1 MYKPIVSVFFLPLGL
16 AGCATHQD
24 LPAANFAADGGLT
37 VQESAAASAEG
48 GAVAAVDDS
57 VSLNDMSRPTI
68 CEDIR
73 RPGSRI
79 VVERRCYTPDANP
92 EYDAHRQHMV
102 YQQIEMLRREQE
114 EMERMAREREEAS
127 RRAAMEQA
135 MRGSM
140 QSR

>member
-1 MYKPIVSVFFLPLGL
+1 MYKPIVSLVFLPLGL
-16 AGCATHQD
+16 AGCATNQD
-24 LPAANFAADGGLT
+24 LPVANYAADGGLT

-57 VSLNDMSRPTI
+57 VSLTEMSQRTV

-79 VVERRCYTPDANP
+79 VIERRCYTPDANP
-92 EYDAHRQHMV
+92 EYDAQRQHMV
-102 YQQIEMLRREQE
+102 YQQLEMLRREQE
-114 EMERMAREREEAS
+114 EMERMARERDEAM

-135 MRGSM
+135 MRSSM